1 MKERVYKALI
11 SRYKYEI
18 EDALIKID
26 MLLAGNNT
34 PVIVDH
40 VDITGQV
47 DKLLEKVATAEGN
60 MAILRRFYGS
70 N

>member
-1 MKERVYKALI
+1 MKERIYKALI

-18 EDALIKID
+18 EDALIKVE
-26 MLLAGNNT
+26 MLLAGNSA

-40 VDITGQV
+40 ADITGQV
-47 DKLLEKVATAEGN
+47 HKLLEKVATAEGN
-60 MAILRRFYGS
+60 MATLRRFYGT